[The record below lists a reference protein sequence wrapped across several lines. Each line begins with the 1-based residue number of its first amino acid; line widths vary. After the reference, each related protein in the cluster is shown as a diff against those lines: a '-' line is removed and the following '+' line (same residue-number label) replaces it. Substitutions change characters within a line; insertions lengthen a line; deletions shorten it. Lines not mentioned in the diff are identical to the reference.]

1 MRTGSVRKSDLENKY
16 VFWDIDGT
24 LAPYRFNDHVSDPEG
39 TNNGMSLKEISEHI
53 FLTRKPSQHMM
64 KVVYSCGARRNF
76 IMGHCQVQQEMDDK
90 QLWLDKHFSIIRRQD
105 RILTF
110 ENISKADSIIEYC
123 AGHRIDLKDVVYV
136 DDALVF
142 LREAERKGIKS
153 YHISSF
159 LDWDYS
165 DDYFNSKDASITFEE
180 CEVVPDDSQK
190 IKEKHILNAKNFE
203 RFFGERKSMMIYIN
217 GQWKNTDTYQR

>member
-1 MRTGSVRKSDLENKY
+1 MRTGSIRKSDLENKY

-90 QLWLDKHFSIIRRQD
+90 QLWLDKHFPIIRRQD
-105 RILTF
+105 RILTY
-110 ENISKADSIIEYC
+110 ENISKADSIVEYC

-136 DDALVF
+136 DDVLAF
-142 LREAERKGIKS
+142 LREVERKGIKS

-165 DDYFNSKDASITFEE
+165 DDYFNSKDAPITFEE
-180 CEVVPDDSQK
+180 CEVVPDDSQ
-190 IKEKHILNAKNFE
+190 IENCLVCLA
-203 RFFGERKSMMIYIN
+203 
-217 GQWKNTDTYQR
+217 

>member
-76 IMGHCQVQQEMDDK
+76 IMCHCQVQQEMDDK
-90 QLWLDKHFSIIRRQD
+90 QLWLDKHFPIIRRQD

-110 ENISKADSIIEYC
+110 ENISKADSIVEYC
-123 AGHRIDLKDVVYV
+123 AGHRIDLKDAVYV
-136 DDALVF
+136 DDVLVF

-165 DDYFNSKDASITFEE
+165 DDYFNSKDTPVTFEE

-203 RFFGERKSMMIYIN
+203 RFFGK
-217 GQWKNTDTYQR
+217 GKV

>member
-24 LAPYRFNDHVSDPEG
+24 LAPYRFNDYVSDPEG

-53 FLTRKPSQHMM
+53 FLTRKLSQHMM

-90 QLWLDKHFSIIRRQD
+90 QLWLDKHFPIIRRQD
-105 RILTF
+105 RILTY
-110 ENISKADSIIEYC
+110 ENISKADSIVEYC

-136 DDALVF
+136 DDVLAF

-165 DDYFNSKDASITFEE
+165 DDYFNSKDTPVTFEE

-203 RFFGERKSMMIYIN
+203 RFFGK
-217 GQWKNTDTYQR
+217 GKV

>member
-203 RFFGERKSMMIYIN
+203 RFFGK
-217 GQWKNTDTYQR
+217 GKV

>member
-90 QLWLDKHFSIIRRQD
+90 QLWLDKHFPIIRRQD

-110 ENISKADSIIEYC
+110 ENISKADSIVEYC
-123 AGHRIDLKDVVYV
+123 AGHRIDLKDAVYV
-136 DDALVF
+136 DDVLVF

-165 DDYFNSKDASITFEE
+165 DDYFNSKDTPVTFEE

-190 IKEKHILNAKNFE
+190 IKEKHILNAKILKDFSGKEKYDDLYKWSIREE
-203 RFFGERKSMMIYIN
+203 RER
-217 GQWKNTDTYQR
+217 

>member
-1 MRTGSVRKSDLENKY
+1 MKNGSVTKSDLENKY

-90 QLWLDKHFSIIRRQD
+90 QLWLDKHFPIIKRQD

-110 ENISKADSIIEYC
+110 ENISKADSIVEYC

-136 DDALVF
+136 DDVLAF

-165 DDYFNSKDASITFEE
+165 DDYFNSKDAPITFEE
-180 CEVVPDDSQK
+180 CEVVPDDSQ
-190 IKEKHILNAKNFE
+190 IENCLVCLA
-203 RFFGERKSMMIYIN
+203 
-217 GQWKNTDTYQR
+217 

>member
-90 QLWLDKHFSIIRRQD
+90 QLWLDKHFPIIKRQD
-105 RILTF
+105 RLLTF

-123 AGHRIDLKDVVYV
+123 AGHRIDLKDAVYV
-136 DDALVF
+136 DNVLVF

-165 DDYFNSKDASITFEE
+165 DDYFNSKDAPITFEE

-203 RFFGERKSMMIYIN
+203 RFFGK
-217 GQWKNTDTYQR
+217 GKV

>member
-39 TNNGMSLKEISEHI
+39 TINGMSLKEISEHI

-90 QLWLDKHFSIIRRQD
+90 QLWLDKHFPIIRRQD

-110 ENISKADSIIEYC
+110 ENISKADSIVEYC
-123 AGHRIDLKDVVYV
+123 AGHRIDLKDAVYV
-136 DDALVF
+136 DDVLVF

-165 DDYFNSKDASITFEE
+165 DDYFNSKDTPVTFEE

-203 RFFGERKSMMIYIN
+203 RFFGK
-217 GQWKNTDTYQR
+217 GKV

>member
-90 QLWLDKHFSIIRRQD
+90 QLWLDKHFPIIRRQD

-110 ENISKADSIIEYC
+110 ENISKADSIVEYC
-123 AGHRIDLKDVVYV
+123 AGHRIDLKDAVYI
-136 DDALVF
+136 DDVLVF

-165 DDYFNSKDASITFEE
+165 DDYFNSKDTPVTFEE

-203 RFFGERKSMMIYIN
+203 RFFGK
-217 GQWKNTDTYQR
+217 GKV

>member
-1 MRTGSVRKSDLENKY
+1 MHVSLKTDGSITIFEEIKLRKEVAFMINGSCTKSDLENKY
-16 VFWDIDGT
+16 IFWDIDGT
-24 LAPYRFNDHVSDPEG
+24 LAPYRFNDHVADPDR
-39 TNNGMSLKEISEHI
+39 TNNGMSLEEIAEHI

-90 QLWLDKHFSIIRRQD
+90 QLWLDKHFPIIRRQD

-110 ENISKADSIIEYC
+110 ENISKADSIVEYC
-123 AGHRIDLKDVVYV
+123 AGHRIDLKDIVYV
-136 DDALVF
+136 DDVIPF

-159 LDWDYS
+159 LDWDIVNKPLLEQPDS
-165 DDYFNSKDASITFEE
+165 ATDAFFNI
-180 CEVVPDDSQK
+180 
-190 IKEKHILNAKNFE
+190 H
-203 RFFGERKSMMIYIN
+203 N
-217 GQWKNTDTYQR
+217 G

>member
-76 IMGHCQVQQEMDDK
+76 IMGRCQVQQEMDDK
-90 QLWLDKHFSIIRRQD
+90 QLWLDKHFPIIRRQD

-110 ENISKADSIIEYC
+110 ENISKADSIVEYC
-123 AGHRIDLKDVVYV
+123 AGHRIDLKDAVYV
-136 DDALVF
+136 DDVLVF

-165 DDYFNSKDASITFEE
+165 DDYFNSKDAPITFEE

-203 RFFGERKSMMIYIN
+203 RFFGK
-217 GQWKNTDTYQR
+217 GKV

>member
-24 LAPYRFNDHVSDPEG
+24 LAPYRFNNHVSDPEG

-53 FLTRKPSQHMM
+53 FLTRKPSLHMM

-123 AGHRIDLKDVVYV
+123 AGHRIDLKNVVYV
-136 DDALVF
+136 DDVLAF

-165 DDYFNSKDASITFEE
+165 DDYFNSKDAPITFEE
-180 CEVVPDDSQK
+180 CEVVPDDSQ
-190 IKEKHILNAKNFE
+190 IENCLVCL
-203 RFFGERKSMMIYIN
+203 
-217 GQWKNTDTYQR
+217 T

>member
-90 QLWLDKHFSIIRRQD
+90 QLWLDKHFPIIKRQD
-105 RILTF
+105 RLLTF

-123 AGHRIDLKDVVYV
+123 AGHRIDLKDAVYV
-136 DDALVF
+136 DDVLVF

-165 DDYFNSKDASITFEE
+165 DDYFNSKDAPITFEE

-190 IKEKHILNAKNFE
+190 IKEKHILNAKNLKDFSGKE
-203 RFFGERKSMMIYIN
+203 RYDIYIN
-217 GQWKNTDTYQR
+217 GQ

>member
-90 QLWLDKHFSIIRRQD
+90 QLWLDKHFPIIKRQD
-105 RILTF
+105 RLLTF

-123 AGHRIDLKDVVYV
+123 AGHRIDLKDAVYV
-136 DDALVF
+136 DDVLVF

-159 LDWDYS
+159 LDWNYS
-165 DDYFNSKDASITFEE
+165 DDYFNSKDAPITFEE

-203 RFFGERKSMMIYIN
+203 RFFGK
-217 GQWKNTDTYQR
+217 GKV

>member
-90 QLWLDKHFSIIRRQD
+90 QLWLDKHFPIIRRQD
-105 RILTF
+105 RILTY
-110 ENISKADSIIEYC
+110 ENISKADSIVEYC

-136 DDALVF
+136 DDVLAF

-165 DDYFNSKDASITFEE
+165 DDYFNSKDAPITFEE
-180 CEVVPDDSQK
+180 CEVVPDDSQ
-190 IKEKHILNAKNFE
+190 IENCLVCF
-203 RFFGERKSMMIYIN
+203 
-217 GQWKNTDTYQR
+217 T

>member
-90 QLWLDKHFSIIRRQD
+90 QLWLDKHFPIIKRQD

-110 ENISKADSIIEYC
+110 ENISKADSIVEYC

-136 DDALVF
+136 DDVLAF

-165 DDYFNSKDASITFEE
+165 NDYFNSKDAPITFEE
-180 CEVVPDDSQK
+180 CEVVPDDSQ
-190 IKEKHILNAKNFE
+190 IENCLVCLA
-203 RFFGERKSMMIYIN
+203 
-217 GQWKNTDTYQR
+217 

>member
-90 QLWLDKHFSIIRRQD
+90 QLWLDKHFPIIKRQD
-105 RILTF
+105 RILTY
-110 ENISKADSIIEYC
+110 ENISKADSIVEYC

-136 DDALVF
+136 DDVLAF

-165 DDYFNSKDASITFEE
+165 DDYFNSKDATITFEE
-180 CEVVPDDSQK
+180 CEVVPDDSQ
-190 IKEKHILNAKNFE
+190 IENCLVCLA
-203 RFFGERKSMMIYIN
+203 
-217 GQWKNTDTYQR
+217 

>member
-90 QLWLDKHFSIIRRQD
+90 QLWLDKHFPIIKRQD
-105 RILTF
+105 RILTY
-110 ENISKADSIIEYC
+110 ENISKADSIVEYC

-136 DDALVF
+136 DDVLAF

-165 DDYFNSKDASITFEE
+165 DDYFNSKDAPITFEE
-180 CEVVPDDSQK
+180 CEVVPDDSQ
-190 IKEKHILNAKNFE
+190 IENCLVCLA
-203 RFFGERKSMMIYIN
+203 
-217 GQWKNTDTYQR
+217 

>member
-1 MRTGSVRKSDLENKY
+1 MRTGSIRKSDLENKY

-90 QLWLDKHFSIIRRQD
+90 QLWLDKHFPIIKRQD

-110 ENISKADSIIEYC
+110 ENISKADSIVEYC
-123 AGHRIDLKDVVYV
+123 AGHRFDLKDVVYV
-136 DDALVF
+136 DDVLAF

-159 LDWDYS
+159 LDWEYS
-165 DDYFNSKDASITFEE
+165 DDYFNSKDAPITFEE
-180 CEVVPDDSQK
+180 CEVVPDDSQ
-190 IKEKHILNAKNFE
+190 IENCLVCLA
-203 RFFGERKSMMIYIN
+203 
-217 GQWKNTDTYQR
+217 

>member
-90 QLWLDKHFSIIRRQD
+90 QLWLDKHFPIIRRQD
-105 RILTF
+105 RILTY
-110 ENISKADSIIEYC
+110 ENISKADSIVEYC

-136 DDALVF
+136 DDVLAF

-159 LDWDYS
+159 LDWEYS
-165 DDYFNSKDASITFEE
+165 DDYFNSKDAPITFEE
-180 CEVVPDDSQK
+180 CEVVPDDSQ
-190 IKEKHILNAKNFE
+190 IENCLVCLA
-203 RFFGERKSMMIYIN
+203 
-217 GQWKNTDTYQR
+217 

>member
-16 VFWDIDGT
+16 DFWDIDGT

-90 QLWLDKHFSIIRRQD
+90 QLWLDKHFPIIKRQD
-105 RILTF
+105 RLLTF

-136 DDALVF
+136 DDVLVF

-165 DDYFNSKDASITFEE
+165 DDYFNSKDFEE

-203 RFFGERKSMMIYIN
+203 RFFGK
-217 GQWKNTDTYQR
+217 GKV

>member
-90 QLWLDKHFSIIRRQD
+90 QLWLDKHFPIIRRQD

-110 ENISKADSIIEYC
+110 ENISKADSIVEYC
-123 AGHRIDLKDVVYV
+123 AGHRIDLKDAVYV
-136 DDALVF
+136 DDVLVF

-165 DDYFNSKDASITFEE
+165 DDYFNSKDAPITFEE
-180 CEVVPDDSQK
+180 CEVIPDDSQK

-203 RFFGERKSMMIYIN
+203 RFFGK
-217 GQWKNTDTYQR
+217 GKV

>member
-1 MRTGSVRKSDLENKY
+1 MRTGSIRKSDLENKY

-90 QLWLDKHFSIIRRQD
+90 QLWLDKHFPIIRRQD
-105 RILTF
+105 RILTY
-110 ENISKADSIIEYC
+110 ENISKADSIVEYC

-136 DDALVF
+136 DDVLAF

-165 DDYFNSKDASITFEE
+165 DDYFNSKDAPITFEE
-180 CEVVPDDSQK
+180 CEVVPDDSQ
-190 IKEKHILNAKNFE
+190 IENCLVCLA
-203 RFFGERKSMMIYIN
+203 
-217 GQWKNTDTYQR
+217 

>member
-90 QLWLDKHFSIIRRQD
+90 QLWLDKYFPIIRRQD
-105 RILTF
+105 RILTY
-110 ENISKADSIIEYC
+110 ENISKADSIVEYC

-136 DDALVF
+136 DDVLAF
-142 LREAERKGIKS
+142 LREVERKGIKS

-165 DDYFNSKDASITFEE
+165 DDYFNSKDAPITFEE
-180 CEVVPDDSQK
+180 CEVVPDDSQ
-190 IKEKHILNAKNFE
+190 IENCLVCLA
-203 RFFGERKSMMIYIN
+203 
-217 GQWKNTDTYQR
+217 

>member
-136 DDALVF
+136 DDVIVF

-165 DDYFNSKDASITFEE
+165 DDYFNSKDAPITFEE
-180 CEVVPDDSQK
+180 CEIVPDDSQK

-203 RFFGERKSMMIYIN
+203 RFFGK
-217 GQWKNTDTYQR
+217 GKV

>member
-90 QLWLDKHFSIIRRQD
+90 QLWLDKHFPIIKRQD
-105 RILTF
+105 RLLTF

-123 AGHRIDLKDVVYV
+123 AGHRIDLKDAVYV
-136 DDALVF
+136 DDVLVF

-165 DDYFNSKDASITFEE
+165 DDYFNSKDAHITFEE

-203 RFFGERKSMMIYIN
+203 RFFGK
-217 GQWKNTDTYQR
+217 GKV

>member
-1 MRTGSVRKSDLENKY
+1 MRTGSIRKSDLENKY

-90 QLWLDKHFSIIRRQD
+90 QLWLDKYFPIIRRQD
-105 RILTF
+105 RILTY
-110 ENISKADSIIEYC
+110 ENISKADSIVEYC

-136 DDALVF
+136 DDVLAF
-142 LREAERKGIKS
+142 LREVERKGIKS

-165 DDYFNSKDASITFEE
+165 DDYFNSKDAPITFEE
-180 CEVVPDDSQK
+180 CEVVPDDSQ
-190 IKEKHILNAKNFE
+190 IENCLVCLA
-203 RFFGERKSMMIYIN
+203 
-217 GQWKNTDTYQR
+217 

>member
-1 MRTGSVRKSDLENKY
+1 METGSIRKSDLEGKY

-24 LAPYRFNDHVSDPEG
+24 LAPYRFNDHVSDPDG
-39 TNNGMSLKEISEHI
+39 TNNGMSLKEISDHI

-64 KVVYSCGARRNF
+64 KVIYSCGARRNF
-76 IMGHCQVQQEMDDK
+76 IMGHCRVQQEMDDK
-90 QLWLDKHFSIIRRQD
+90 QLWLDKHFPIIRQQD

-110 ENISKADSIIEYC
+110 ENISKADSIVEYC
-123 AGHRIDLKDVVYV
+123 AGHRIELEDVVYV
-136 DDALVF
+136 DDVLAF

-165 DDYFNSKDASITFEE
+165 DDFS
-180 CEVVPDDSQK
+180 
-190 IKEKHILNAKNFE
+190 
-203 RFFGERKSMMIYIN
+203 
-217 GQWKNTDTYQR
+217 

>member
-90 QLWLDKHFSIIRRQD
+90 QLWLDKHFPIIRRQD

-110 ENISKADSIIEYC
+110 ENISKADSIVEYC

-136 DDALVF
+136 DDVLAF

-165 DDYFNSKDASITFEE
+165 DDYFNSKDAPITFEE
-180 CEVVPDDSQK
+180 CEVVPDDSQ
-190 IKEKHILNAKNFE
+190 IENCLVCLA
-203 RFFGERKSMMIYIN
+203 
-217 GQWKNTDTYQR
+217 

>member
-64 KVVYSCGARRNF
+64 KVVYSCGAKRNF

-90 QLWLDKHFSIIRRQD
+90 QLWLDKHFPIIRRQD

-110 ENISKADSIIEYC
+110 ENISKADSIVEYC
-123 AGHRIDLKDVVYV
+123 AGHRIDLKDAVYV
-136 DDALVF
+136 DDVLVF

-165 DDYFNSKDASITFEE
+165 DDYFNSKDAPITFEE

-190 IKEKHILNAKNFE
+190 IKEKHILNAENFE
-203 RFFGERKSMMIYIN
+203 RFFGK
-217 GQWKNTDTYQR
+217 GKV

>member
-1 MRTGSVRKSDLENKY
+1 MRTGNVRKSDLENKY

-64 KVVYSCGARRNF
+64 KVVYSCGAKRNF

-90 QLWLDKHFSIIRRQD
+90 QLWLDKHFPIIRRQD

-110 ENISKADSIIEYC
+110 ENISKADSIVEYC
-123 AGHRIDLKDVVYV
+123 AGHRIDLKDAVYV
-136 DDALVF
+136 DDVLVF

-165 DDYFNSKDASITFEE
+165 DDYFNSKDAPITFEE

-190 IKEKHILNAKNFE
+190 IKEKHILNAENFE
-203 RFFGERKSMMIYIN
+203 RFFGK
-217 GQWKNTDTYQR
+217 GKV